1 MATPPPPQ
9 QARPVPM
16 ATPPPPV
23 MSSSSAPPPPPPPQ
37 QSGSQFAGG
46 AALGG
51 ANAPRK
57 NILAIV
63 SLSSGIASLI
73 LCCCF
78 LWFPTSI
85 VAIVTGFLGRKQ
97 IAESGGTQDGDKLAL
112 AGMICGAVAFVIY
125 LLLSIAAIIF
135 NVAVPGT
142 QVLGQ
147 Q

>member
-1 MATPPPPQ
+1 M
-9 QARPVPM
+9 
-16 ATPPPPV
+16 
-23 MSSSSAPPPPPPPQ
+23 
-37 QSGSQFAGG
+37 GG
-46 AALGG
+46 AF
-51 ANAPRK
+51 APKK

-78 LWFPTSI
+78 LWVPTSL

-112 AGMICGAVAFVIY
+112 AGMICGAVAFVLY
-125 LLLSIAAIIF
+125 LLLSIALFVF